1 MSDNKR
7 YYYIKLKDNYFEQ
20 DNVKILESMKNG
32 HTYSLILI
40 KMYLKASKYDGRLM
54 MTPTIPY
61 DPEKVDILSN
71 VLNHDVDHV
80 KEAIRAGV
88 QLDLISI
95 IDGHEIWMT
104 EIQNMIGSSSTEA
117 DRIRDYRKR
126 ISCQK
131 IEGVQM
137 YDKSTPELEI
147 ERELEREK
155 ERDPVFLK
163 TEALNTNKKNSEHLF
178 QQLKT
183 AWNDNCRPKCKINS
197 TLTMTYEERQ
207 DWVVAETRIDDPFRA
222 CKAIQN
228 YGGICSS
235 DVYKPDPGGYSM
247 LGFLLKGVER
257 YADDANPFEKMR
269 IRSGPT
275 GVTTSEDVKAMLA
288 KFDEEDRAKR
298 EAERGRE

>member
-7 YYYIKLKDNYFEQ
+7 YYYIKLKDNYFEK
-20 DNVKILESMKNG
+20 DNVKVLEAMKNG

-61 DPEKVDILSN
+61 DPEKVDILAN

-104 EIQNMIGSSSTEA
+104 EIQNMIGQSSTEA
-117 DRIRDYRKR
+117 DRVRDYRKR
-126 ISCQK
+126 IDGQK
-131 IEGVQM
+131 ALPGVQM
-137 YDKSTPELEI
+137 YDKCTPELER
-147 ERELEREK
+147 EREREQERETNR
-155 ERDPVFLK
+155 EEPVFSK
-163 TEALNTNKKNSEHLF
+163 AEALNPNKQNSEQLF
-178 QQLKT
+178 KQFKT

-197 TLTMTYEERQ
+197 TLTMTRDEQ
-207 DWVVAETRIDDPFRA
+207 NDWAVIITRIDDPFRA

-228 YGGICSS
+228 YGGILSS
-235 DVYKPDPGGYSM
+235 SEYEIDGHKGYSM
-247 LGFLLKGVER
+247 LSFLVKGVEW
-257 YADDANPFEKMR
+257 YTDEADPWSRCRKKPAAKQVERDLVPAEPNPF
-269 IRSGPT
+269 
-275 GVTTSEDVKAMLA
+275 DA
-288 KFDEEDRAKR
+288 KDPFGGE
-298 EAERGRE
+298 